1 MDGNKSG
8 GIGLKE
14 VANRI
19 VEKLGNYFE
28 KRDDIVMAFVFG
40 SWAKGHEGTESDI
53 DIAVY
58 FKPENNILEWES
70 TDSQYESERE
80 IWLDI
85 ERIVEKDVDLLVLNR
100 AAATVAD
107 SALKGYPIIIKDRN
121 LNMDFLLRITSEA
134 IDFRQWIDGYWTFKE
149 QRRHGAAT
157 RR

>member
-1 MDGNKSG
+1 MKKN
-8 GIGLKE
+8 
-14 VANRI
+14 ANRV
-19 VEKLGNYFE
+19 VENLGNYFE
-28 KRDDIVMAFVFG
+28 KRDDILMAFLFG

-58 FKPENNILEWES
+58 FKPENDILEWEN
-70 TDSQYESERE
+70 TDSQYEGEKE

-85 ERIVEKDVDLLVLNR
+85 ESIVEKDVDLLVLNR

-107 SALKGYPIIIKDRN
+107 SALRGLPIIIKNRN
-121 LNMDFLLRITSEA
+121 IYMDFLLRITFEA

-149 QRRHGAAT
+149 QRRHEAAT

>member
-1 MDGNKSG
+1 MANKNG

-14 VANRI
+14 TANRI
-19 VEKLGNYFE
+19 VENLGSYFE
-28 KRDDIVMAFVFG
+28 KRDDIVMAFLFG
-40 SWAKGHEGTESDI
+40 SLAKGHEGTESDI
-53 DIAVY
+53 DIAIY

-80 IWLDI
+80 IWLNI
-85 ERIVEKDVDLLVLNR
+85 EGIVEKDVDLLVLNR

-107 SALKGYPIIIKDRN
+107 NALRGLPIIIKNRN
-121 LNMDFLLRITSEA
+121 LYMDFLLRITFEA

-149 QRRHGAAT
+149 QRRHEAAT